1 MAYKENRRGKKKM
14 IFSSKDN
21 GLPNS
26 LIRLANGIL
35 DSQHLKGLG
44 FVLFRSR
51 LLKAIGRSSS
61 FVNKS

>member
-1 MAYKENRRGKKKM
+1 MAYKDNSRGKKKIM

-35 DSQHLKGLG
+35 DSQH
-44 FVLFRSR
+44 
-51 LLKAIGRSSS
+51 
-61 FVNKS
+61 